1 MPKPHVSPSL
11 PAWRHGRTAVALH
24 WTLAVLLIATTA
36 LGFFMTAVEKE
47 PGAESYF
54 KLHMSVGIVIAL
66 LVATR
71 IVWRL
76 THPPQPLPASVARW
90 QIWLAGATQALIYLV
105 MVLMP
110 ITGYL
115 GASRSK
121 AGVPFFGL
129 TTPRW
134 VAPDHDTAEQF
145 FGIHSALIWVLIGLV
160 ALHVAGALKHLLIDR
175 DGVFQRM
182 GFRSQRRTASQPPP

>member
-1 MPKPHVSPSL
+1 MPIATASSSP
-11 PAWRHGRTAVALH
+11 PAWRHGRIAVALH
-24 WTLAVLLIATTA
+24 WTLAVLLVATTA

-90 QIWLAGATQALIYLV
+90 QVWLAGATQASLYLV
-105 MVLMP
+105 IVLMP

-115 GASRSK
+115 GASHSK
-121 AGVPFFGL
+121 AGVPFFGWA
-129 TTPRW
+129 TPRW
-134 VAPDHDTAEQF
+134 AAPGHDTAEQF
-145 FGIHSALIWVLIGLV
+145 FGIHSVLIWVLIVLV
-160 ALHVAGALKHLLIDR
+160 VLHVSGALKHRLIDR

-182 GFRSQRRTASQPPP
+182 GFRLRHRTARPPPP